1 VIVCILGFG
10 VCFIGLQK
18 GVERITKWMMSF
30 LLVIMVVLAI
40 HSVTLDGAAEG
51 LRFYLVPDFKKVL
64 ENGVG
69 NMIFGAMSQAFFTLS
84 IGIGSMAIFGSYLN
98 KERSISGE
106 AINILVLDT
115 FVALTAGLIII
126 PACFAFKVDPGA
138 GPGLVF
144 VTLPNVFSQMTGG
157 RIWGSLF
164 FLFMCFAA
172 FSTVIAVFE
181 NIICN
186 VAENLNISRKK
197 SIALNL
203 VLVTLLSMP
212 AVLGFNV
219 LSGIQPLGDGTNV
232 MDLEDFIVSNNLL
245 PLGSIA
251 YVLFCVK
258 KNGWGWD
265 NFIREVNTGKGLKFP
280 KGIQWYMAYVLP
292 TVIAVVYLKGYYDWF
307 KPYGLSVLIPWMCVA
322 VFFLGFIAT
331 AVFCKPNTNAKRNL
345 AEQED

>member
-1 VIVCILGFG
+1 MLFTVIVCILGFG

-51 LRFYLVPDFKKVL
+51 LRFYLVPDFQKVL

-126 PACFAFKVDPGA
+126 PACFAFKVDPSA

-232 MDLEDFIVSNNLL
+232 MDLEDFIVSNLLL
-245 PLGSIA
+245 PIGSLVFI
-251 YVLFCVK
+251 LFCTCRY
-258 KNGWGWD
+258 GWGWKKFTAEA
-265 NFIREVNTGKGLKFP
+265 NEGKGMKVA
-280 KGIQWYMAYVLP
+280 GWMRGYMSYVLP
-292 TVIAVVYLKGYYDWF
+292 VVVVILFFV
-307 KPYGLSVLIPWMCVA
+307 GLYN
-322 VFFLGFIAT
+322 VF
-331 AVFCKPNTNAKRNL
+331 VK
-345 AEQED
+345 